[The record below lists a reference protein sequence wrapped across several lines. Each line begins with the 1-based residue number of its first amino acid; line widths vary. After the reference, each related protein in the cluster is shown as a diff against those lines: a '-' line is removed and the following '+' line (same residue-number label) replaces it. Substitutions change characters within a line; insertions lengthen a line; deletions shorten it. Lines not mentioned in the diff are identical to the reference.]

1 MDINKQVVVSD
12 QTWVTLVGTFL
23 RQIALI
29 MTGLTTVMALVGKH
43 DIMGLINYVSDSG
56 LLTTMSVLVTTA
68 VTAYGL
74 LRGYWTKLKLIH
86 VTKAVSDSVAVLK
99 PGPGGTST

>member
-1 MDINKQVVVSD
+1 MDPTKQVVVSD
-12 QTWVTLVGTFL
+12 QTWVTLVGTFM

-29 MTGLTTVMALVGKH
+29 VTGLTTVMALIGKH
-43 DIMGLINYVSDSG
+43 DIMGFINYVNSSD
-56 LLTTMSVLVTTA
+56 LLTTISVLVTTL

>member
-43 DIMGLINYVSDSG
+43 DIIGLINYVNSSG
-56 LLTTMSVLVTTA
+56 ILTTVSVLITTA
-68 VTAYGL
+68 TAAYGL

-86 VTKAVSDSVAVLK
+86 ITKAAPDSVAVLK